1 MNIDEILQI
10 KKWADRLAELTALD
24 PNFTKINADRDYY
37 DNKHPILN
45 DPERADYTVTNS
57 QGEEVTRTR
66 TKLVIPFPQK
76 IVESAMALTL
86 GGGVELTLNNEKE
99 IAINE
104 AFQVLKNVWEK
115 EARLNGK
122 NISLFKTVSIE
133 HRAAEVFFLKNPE
146 VPNVKDIR
154 SMVWSLKTGDKVYV
168 HFDDNRTLDA
178 VTRKFTKK
186 SLVNGKATDQ
196 EIIQVWTKMV
206 LYESIDGGTNFDEK
220 PNPYEKIP
228 IVYYDQEK
236 SEWELIKPLAEKI
249 EYVMSQNSDANKR
262 VGNTNIVVEGD
273 VDDMGDPENDVKV
286 WKMKAIS
293 NGQGGY
299 TYGKMNYLESQNAS
313 QGISDELKR
322 EERMLYEHSWPNL
335 SILHNS
341 TGQLSA
347 KAIRL
352 MFTDAFAKAVNKRA
366 LYEEAFL
373 RRIEILKSML
383 AKIENK
389 EIYNEL
395 NISLKFKSI
404 LPEDLEEWINT
415 LSTAVDGGLT
425 SKENAVG
432 LISFNDNPE
441 LILTQ
446 IKEEQTEGGSM
457 Q

>member
-10 KKWADRLAELTALD
+10 PKWSDRLAELTKLD
-24 PNFTKINADRDYY
+24 PNFTQIKADRDYY
-37 DNKHPILN
+37 DNIHPILS
-45 DPERADYTVTNS
+45 DPERQNYSVKNKEGQDVIRS
-57 QGEEVTRTR
+57 RSR
-66 TKLVIPFPQK
+66 LVIPFPQK

-86 GGGVELTLNNEKE
+86 GGGVDLILNNEKTPQ
-99 IAINE
+99 INE
-104 AFQVLKNVWEK
+104 AFQTLKNVWEK
-115 EARLNGK
+115 EARLNGV
-122 NISLFKTVSIE
+122 NINLFKTVSIE
-133 HRAAEVFFLKNPE
+133 HRAAEIFFLKNPE
-146 VPNVKDIR
+146 DPKVSDIR
-154 SMVWSLKTGDKVYV
+154 SMIWSLKTGDQVFV

-178 VTRKFTKK
+178 VTRKFSRR
-186 SLVNGKATDQ
+186 SLVDGKAEDKEVT
-196 EIIQVWTKMV
+196 QVWTKMK
-206 LYESIDGGTNFDEK
+206 LYESTDGETTFEEK
-220 PNPYEKIP
+220 DNPYEKIP

-236 SEWELIKPLAEKI
+236 PEWHTITSLSEKI

-273 VDDMGDPENDVKV
+273 VEDMGDPETDVKV
-286 WKMKAIS
+286 WKMKPIS
-293 NGQGGY
+293 NGQGGF
-299 TYGKMNYLESQNAS
+299 TYGGLKYLESSTAS
-313 QGISDELKR
+313 QGISDELER

-366 LYEEAFL
+366 LYAEAFM
-373 RRIEILKSML
+373 RRIEILKTML
-383 AKIENK
+383 SKIDNK

-395 NISLKFKSI
+395 NIDLEFKSI
-404 LPEDLEEWINT
+404 LPEDLEEYINT
-415 LSTAVDGGLT
+415 LSTAVDSGLT

-446 IKEEQTEGGSM
+446 IKTEQTEGGTM
-457 Q
+457 I